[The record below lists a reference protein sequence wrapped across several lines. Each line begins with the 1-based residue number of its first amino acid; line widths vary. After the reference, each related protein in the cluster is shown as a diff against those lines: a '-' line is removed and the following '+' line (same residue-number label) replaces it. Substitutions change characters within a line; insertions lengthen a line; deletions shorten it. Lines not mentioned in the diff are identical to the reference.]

1 MDAGAAKAAMAMTAL
16 RASAMAAATAFS
28 AFSAAGLMSFQRFAE
43 FESLQKALESV
54 EGSADGAVEAIKAL
68 KEIAK
73 APGLGFQEAVKGY
86 MMLRNQGVSGP
97 GAERMVGEFGNANAR
112 AGGGKAELERIL
124 LAISQIAGQRYLQG
138 DELRQLTEAGVPAS
152 RIIRERFGTSDTEQL
167 KKQGITSE
175 RILTELLD
183 ELEKMPRVAGGAKNS
198 IENLQDAINFA
209 FITTGAAIASSG
221 LTDFLTEFGNEVQK
235 LTEAGFFDGLAAA
248 FEGIGGK
255 SITAKGAVVAMAA
268 SLQTA
273 TFMVAAFADKIGYLI
288 DKLGPVLQIG
298 MASSPVGAIVLEGM
312 KRWSKALDAQTAI
325 NERTLK
331 QALDRKES
339 QKGAPLMENPAAEEL
354 ADDSKK
360 QTALLDRIAVANEA
374 QLDLQRI
381 IFGASGVKGRAFQ
394 PIELSGVNRRGG
406 GWESKIIDAVREA
419 AGEIAAQNVAAFSR
433 SQSPFAV
440 GR

>member
-138 DELRQLTEAGVPAS
+138 DVLRQLTEAGIPAS
-152 RIIRERFGTSDTEQL
+152 SIIRERFGTSGTEEL

-175 RILTELLD
+175 RVLTELLD

-198 IENLQDAINFA
+198 IENLQDALNFA

-221 LTDFLTEFGNEVQK
+221 LTDFLTEFGNEVQS
-235 LTEAGFFDGLAAA
+235 LADSGFFDGIVEMFTSIEGPTLNARDAVIGLAAA
-248 FEGIGGK
+248 LQ
-255 SITAKGAVVAMAA
+255 TTA
-268 SLQTA
+268 SLGASVTKFF
-273 TFMVAAFADKIGYLI
+273 TELFAIF
-288 DKLGPVLQIG
+288 GPVIRV
-298 MASSPVGAIVLEGM
+298 MASPVGVGM
-312 KRWSKALDAQTAI
+312 IMDRYESIRDTLTAQANISAKAREQSDRRKAAQDG
-325 NERTLK
+325 K
-331 QALDRKES
+331 
-339 QKGAPLMENPAAEEL
+339 PLMENPAAEEL

-360 QTALLDRIAVANEA
+360 QTTLLDRIAVANEA

-394 PIELSGVNRRGG
+394 PVELSGVNRRGG